1 MSSKRIFHIP
11 ALTFLITLRANE
23 QNTTPAVTP
32 RGLGVISQRPSAE
45 GDRKP
50 SVVYQGS
57 YAKQHLLK
65 RPGAKTSFP
74 LLTVSPESCQRCA
87 LCLKHYTGL
96 TTSALLK
103 NSKSDSFPR
112 CTGLCLRGSWETTLS
127 PTITSNV
134 NAFFNARGLHES
146 MLTSVCM
153 YEPTCFRPVFNV
165 PGRGPW
171 ERGKGVDFNVKHV
184 KVITAGTGWL
194 RGGSLQRLP
203 FTCIYTD
210 LRLSLFRRSLS
221 RSLRFSCEEEAFEG
235 LKKRGV
241 WNQHHFSEG
250 RLGDRACYQRIT
262 WTEVILIFQQYNTYC
277 T

>member
-1 MSSKRIFHIP
+1 MSSKLIFHIP
-11 ALTFLITLRANE
+11 PLTFLITLRANE

-87 LCLKHYTGL
+87 LCLKHYTGHEWRAVLSL

-112 CTGLCLRGSWETTLS
+112 CTGLCLRGS
-127 PTITSNV
+127 
-134 NAFFNARGLHES
+134 
-146 MLTSVCM
+146 
-153 YEPTCFRPVFNV
+153 
-165 PGRGPW
+165 
-171 ERGKGVDFNVKHV
+171 
-184 KVITAGTGWL
+184 
-194 RGGSLQRLP
+194 
-203 FTCIYTD
+203 
-210 LRLSLFRRSLS
+210 
-221 RSLRFSCEEEAFEG
+221 
-235 LKKRGV
+235 
-241 WNQHHFSEG
+241 
-250 RLGDRACYQRIT
+250 
-262 WTEVILIFQQYNTYC
+262 
-277 T
+277 